1 MSIYHDDYQS
11 TAPLWRKVRDCI
23 QGEDQIKREREVYL
37 PMLTSQ
43 RESGDMYAMESYANY
58 VLRASFYAAASRTQ
72 EGLVGAVMRRPA
84 NIEGIPD
91 AQLQQLQ
98 DDAGPNYEGLEAMA
112 MQQLGEIVSVG
123 RYGLLVERG
132 DDATLPPYLCV
143 FKAEDIVYWKSTDY
157 GGRNLPTTI
166 AIRQTYEVPQEG
178 DLIGTETETKEQFL
192 ILRLGRA
199 TDHAYAHQTEG
210 GEALAAAPAD
220 DLIYWQEYWRSVDSK
235 GGGVRS
241 GGLELHSVKVPTK
254 NGGRY
259 WGEIPMDICNA
270 SGGITVNVE
279 QPPMLGLANV
289 MLSHYRGSADL
300 EWGRHMTAIPQPWV
314 SGFQLEEG
322 AKLVVGCGYAWASPE
337 PGANAQ
343 YLEFSGAGLGQIREG
358 LKDKEQQMA
367 VLGARML
374 EEQPATAE
382 AMGTVRLRQAGERSV
397 LTTMAQ
403 NVSEAMTRAIQRWM
417 AWQFP
422 AYDDTAQADEIRY
435 TLAADFDASRIDPAE
450 LATLTQSLQAG
461 TISWETY
468 SFNLRRGEMLPP
480 GVTDE
485 EERERIQLGAP
496 GRSRKDEMTMLQTD
510 VRDGRISQR
519 TYLESIKALGMLGDV
534 EVDAEIQAAADDKER
549 TAEAQMARFMQRVP
563 DDSGKQTDS
572 TSTAEPDRAAE
583 VDTEA
588 PPPTLNELTLGAERL
603 VRAGNKA
610 GANILLKEAA
620 DLLGVKTLGKVGK
633 TDL

>member
-1 MSIYHDDYQS
+1 MSIYHDDYQA

-23 QGEDQIKREREVYL
+23 QGEDRVKQERERYL

-43 RESGDMYAMESYANY
+43 RESGDIYAMESYGNY
-58 VLRASFYAAASRTQ
+58 LLRASFYGAASRTQ
-72 EGLVGAVMRRPA
+72 EGLIGAVMRRAP

-91 AQLQQLQ
+91 AQLQELQ
-98 DDAGPNYEGLEAMA
+98 DAAGPNYEGIDALA
-112 MQQLGEIVSVG
+112 MQQLSEIVSVG

-132 DDATLPPYLCV
+132 DDATLPPYLCM
-143 FKAEDIVYWKSTDY
+143 FKAEDIVYWNCTDY
-157 GGRNLPTTI
+157 GGRNVPTTV
-166 AIRQTYEVPQEG
+166 AIRQTYDVPKQG
-178 DLIGTETETKEQFL
+178 DLIGSETETREQFL

-199 TDHAYAHQTEG
+199 SDHEYAQQVDG
-210 GEALAAAPAD
+210 GESLSAAPAD
-220 DLIYWQEYWRSVDSK
+220 DLVYWQEYWRTVDSK

-241 GGLELHSVKVPTK
+241 GELELNSVKVPTK
-254 NGGRY
+254 NGGRF
-259 WGEIPMDICNA
+259 WNEIPMDIVNA
-270 SGGITVNVE
+270 SGGVTVDVE
-279 QPPMLGLANV
+279 QPPMLGLVNV

-397 LTTMAQ
+397 LTTMAA
-403 NVSEAMTRAIQRWM
+403 NVSDAITRALQRWM
-417 AWQFP
+417 AWQYP
-422 AYDDTAQADEIRY
+422 AYDETALAETIQY
-435 TLAADFDASRIDPAE
+435 TLAADFDASRMDPGE

-480 GVTDE
+480 GVSDD

-519 TYLESIKALGMLGDV
+519 TYLERMKALGMLGDV
-534 EVDAEIQAAADDKER
+534 EVEAEIEAAADDKAR
-549 TAEAQMARFMQRVP
+549 SAEAQMARFMQRVP
-563 DDSGKQTDS
+563 
-572 TSTAEPDRAAE
+572 E
-583 VDTEA
+583 VNA
-588 PPPTLNELTLGAERL
+588 
-603 VRAGNKA
+603 
-610 GANILLKEAA
+610 
-620 DLLGVKTLGKVGK
+620 
-633 TDL
+633 

>member
-1 MSIYHDDYQS
+1 MSIYHKHYQA

-23 QGEDQIKREREVYL
+23 EGEDRVKHERERYL

-43 RESGDMYAMESYANY
+43 RESGDVYAMESYANY
-58 VLRASFYAAASRTQ
+58 LLRASLYAAASRTQ
-72 EGLVGAVMRRPA
+72 EGLVGAVMRRAPSV
-84 NIEGIPD
+84 EGIPD

-98 DDAGPNYEGLEAMA
+98 DDAGPNFEGLDAIA
-112 MQQLGEIVSVG
+112 MQQLNEVVSVG

-132 DDATLPPYLCV
+132 DDATQPPYLCI
-143 FKAEDIVYWKSTDY
+143 FKAEDIVYWDCTDY

-166 AIRQTYEVPQEG
+166 AIRQTYDVPKDG
-178 DLIGTETETKEQFL
+178 DLIGNETETHEQFL

-199 TDHAYAHQTEG
+199 SEHAYAQQVEG
-210 GEALAAAPAD
+210 GEALASAPAD
-220 DLIYWQEYWRSVDSK
+220 DLVYWQEYWRTVDSK

-241 GGLELHSVKVPTK
+241 GQLELHSIKVPTK
-254 NGGRY
+254 NGGRF
-259 WGEIPMDICNA
+259 WGEIPMDIVNA
-270 SGGITVNVE
+270 SGGVTVNVE
-279 QPPMLGLANV
+279 QPPMLGLVNV

-322 AKLVVGCGYAWASPE
+322 AKLVVGCGYAWSSPE

-403 NVSEAMTRAIQRWM
+403 NVSEAMTRALQRWM

-422 AYDDTAQADEIRY
+422 AYDDTALAETIKY

-480 GVTDE
+480 GVSDD

-496 GRSRKDEMTMLQTD
+496 GRSRKDEMQMLQTD

-519 TYLESIKALGMLGDV
+519 TYLERMKALGMLGDV
-534 EVDAEIQAAADDKER
+534 EVDAEIEAAADDKAR

-563 DDSGKQTDS
+563 
-572 TSTAEPDRAAE
+572 E
-583 VDTEA
+583 VNA
-588 PPPTLNELTLGAERL
+588 
-603 VRAGNKA
+603 
-610 GANILLKEAA
+610 
-620 DLLGVKTLGKVGK
+620 
-633 TDL
+633 